1 MKKEWEIIA
10 ENEDFI
16 AINKPAGMLSIPDR
30 IQSQLSLKD
39 KLQLKYGEIFTV
51 HRLDKETSGVIVFAK
66 NEATHKYLSQQFEQ
80 RETVKYYAGIVMGSP
95 AVKKGVIELPIIEH
109 PVKKGVMTTA
119 HKGKPSVTEYE
130 VMEDFGIY
138 SFMQFKI
145 LTGRTHQ
152 IRVHMKSLGH
162 PIICDELYGD
172 GKPVLLSSIKKKYN
186 LSRQEEEERP
196 IMNRL
201 ALHSLTLILKDAAGN
216 KHVLEAALPKDM
228 RALLQQ
234 LRKRKGTPGIPEN
247 G

>member
-1 MKKEWEIIA
+1 MKKDWEIIE

-16 AINKPAGMLSIPDR
+16 AINKPPGMLSIPDR
-30 IQSQLSLKD
+30 VQSQPSLKD
-39 KLQLKYGEIFTV
+39 RLQLIYGEIFTV
-51 HRLDKETSGVIVFAK
+51 HRLDKETSGVIIFAK
-66 NEATHKYLSQQFEQ
+66 NEATHKFLSQQFEQ
-80 RETVKYYAGIVMGSP
+80 RETIKYYAGIVTGTLP
-95 AVKKGVIELPIIEH
+95 VKKGVIELPIIEH
-109 PVKKGVMTTA
+109 PVKKGMMTTA

-130 VMEDFGIY
+130 VMEEFGIY
-138 SFMQFKI
+138 SFIQFKI

-162 PIICDELYGD
+162 PLICDELYGD

-201 ALHSLTLILKDAAGN
+201 ALHSLTLIVTDAAGD
-216 KHVLEAALPKDM
+216 KHILEAPLPKDM

-234 LRKRKGTPGIPEN
+234 LRKRKGTPGIQDN
-247 G
+247 V